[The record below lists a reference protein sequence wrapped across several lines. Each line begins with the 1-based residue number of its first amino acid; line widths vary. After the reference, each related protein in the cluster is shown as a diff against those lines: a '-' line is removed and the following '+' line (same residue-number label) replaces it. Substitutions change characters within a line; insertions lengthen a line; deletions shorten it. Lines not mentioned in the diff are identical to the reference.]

1 MELAKKYQDKKIAL
15 FMVTPNCD
23 VFDTLSQI
31 DKCEWTVDESSSL
44 TGLDFSKFLEGIGKS
59 VSVSQNAI
67 SAVNDVKPLYNES
80 AWKRYYLQD
89 NMVEMRF
96 SNSIFQ

>member
-1 MELAKKYQDKKIAL
+1 MELAQKYQDKKIAL

-31 DKCEWTVDESSSL
+31 DKCEWTVDESRSL
-44 TGLDFSKFLEGIGKS
+44 EGLDFSKFLEGIGKS

-80 AWKRYYLQD
+80 EWKQSFLLD
-89 NMVEMRF
+89 TVEVEF
-96 SNSIFQ
+96 SNSFLQ